1 MVVLDITAA
10 DEDTLRIV
18 MDSLQRQWPPPA
30 SLRPGA
36 PRASPASPPGST
48 PTSGDPAGSR
58 DHCVHARLRGEAG
71 AVANWRQAP
80 RRSVD
85 GSHTTTGLSGAPMT
99 GPATY
104 LSSVCSSQW
113 KRAAMSGCATC
124 RTGRGGSDVMLWRR
138 PCHW

>member
-1 MVVLDITAA
+1 MKEIDAQHIAEPGLVVLDITAA

-30 SLRPGA
+30 SLRSGA

-58 DHCVHARLRGEAG
+58 DHCVHVRLRGEAG

-80 RRSVD
+80 AARW
-85 GSHTTTGLSGAPMT
+85 T
-99 GPATY
+99 GPTR
-104 LSSVCSSQW
+104 LQ
-113 KRAAMSGCATC
+113 G
-124 RTGRGGSDVMLWRR
+124 
-138 PCHW
+138 